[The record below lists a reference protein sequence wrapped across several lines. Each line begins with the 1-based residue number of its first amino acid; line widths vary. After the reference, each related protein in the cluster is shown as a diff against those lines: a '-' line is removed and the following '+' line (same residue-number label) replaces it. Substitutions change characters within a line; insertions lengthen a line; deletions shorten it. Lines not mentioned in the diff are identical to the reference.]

1 MITSDTI
8 NKQKMYALILS
19 LIGVAVCVTPVYVFF
34 SDERTSHGFVNAR
47 TLNLLI
53 ELLVVTAGIVCFR
66 KWSLYLSLIGIV
78 LALSEYVRWF
88 LYSRELL
95 HNPDVGTI
103 VQTNRKL
110 FLYDASWSHI
120 VILLV
125 TVILLLL
132 VLRLIIYLPDR
143 KAQVDEAV

>member
-19 LIGVAVCVTPVYVFF
+19 LIGVAVCVTRIYFF
-34 SDERTSHGFVNAR
+34 FHASHWFVNAR

-95 HNPDVGTI
+95 HNPSVGTI

-110 FLYDASWSHI
+110 FLFDASWSHI